1 MSSISRFPPD
11 PQPGAKNRDHTPAF
25 KKQCLHFLDATT
37 CSRKKY
43 FSQAAAW
50 FHKRSIFN
58 GWMRT
63 EVEKGRLLPP
73 RPDELIG
80 VEDGPCGGP
89 NGRRLADVWA
99 PSWGV
104 A

>member
-1 MSSISRFPPD
+1 
-11 PQPGAKNRDHTPAF
+11 
-25 KKQCLHFLDATT
+25 
-37 CSRKKY
+37 
-43 FSQAAAW
+43 
-50 FHKRSIFN
+50 
-58 GWMRT
+58 MRT